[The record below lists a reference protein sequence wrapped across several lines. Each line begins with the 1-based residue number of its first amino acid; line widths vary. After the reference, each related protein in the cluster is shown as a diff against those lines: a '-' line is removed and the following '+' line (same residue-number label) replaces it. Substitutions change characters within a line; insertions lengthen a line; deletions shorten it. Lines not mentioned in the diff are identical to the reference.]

1 MSSSYLLL
9 LTTIVIHDTVNLG
22 ENEAAKTHQNNIKA
36 SVECQSTNMIV
47 DEGISRRYD
56 SSINKLVMDVRAT
69 YADVVK
75 MPSREEIV
83 RQRMNIELASPESQ
97 ALGKLSGRSFAKL
110 IKI

>member
-1 MSSSYLLL
+1 M
-9 LTTIVIHDTVNLG
+9 
-22 ENEAAKTHQNNIKA
+22 
-36 SVECQSTNMIV
+36 ECQSTNMIV

-56 SSINKLVMDVRAT
+56 SSINKLVTDIRAT

-83 RQRMNIELASPESQ
+83 RQRMNIELVSPESQ